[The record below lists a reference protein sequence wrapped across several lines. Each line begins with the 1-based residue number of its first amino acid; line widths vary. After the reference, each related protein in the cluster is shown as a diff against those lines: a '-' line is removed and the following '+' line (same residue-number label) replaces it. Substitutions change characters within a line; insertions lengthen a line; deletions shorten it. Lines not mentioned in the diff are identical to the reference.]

1 MKKEIVSG
9 LAIVTLS
16 TLPAQA
22 LNFGT
27 GNVYDRYWAGE
38 NISLPEL
45 QGDLKTPPKLFPDR
59 PILQPI
65 QVPETQVLQPR
76 RVPDGRVIAKY
87 GVPYP
92 IIVQP
97 EMPMPV
103 LKYGI
108 PYPHDELIG
117 PGGFTAPEMKYGI
130 NVPKYGVNVPK

>member
-16 TLPAQA
+16 ALPTQA

-38 NISLPEL
+38 NISLPEI

-59 PILQPI
+59 PVLQPI
-65 QVPETQVLQPR
+65 QVPESQISKP
-76 RVPDGRVIAKY
+76 VPIHEGQVIAKY

-92 IIVQP
+92 IIVKP

-103 LKYGI
+103 LKYGV
-108 PYPHDELIG
+108 PYPHDDLIG
-117 PGGFTAPEMKYGI
+117 PGRFNVPQTKYGI
-130 NVPKYGVNVPK
+130 NLPK

>member
-38 NISLPEL
+38 NISIPGIPGESR
-45 QGDLKTPPKLFPDR
+45 GTKLFPDK

-65 QVPETQVLQPR
+65 QVPEQQLLQPK
-76 RVPDGRVIAKY
+76 PIPGGRVIAKY

-92 IIVQP
+92 IIDKP
-97 EMPMPV
+97 DIPMPI
-103 LKYGI
+103 LKYGV
-108 PYPHDELIG
+108 PYPHDDIIG
-117 PGGFTAPEMKYGI
+117 PGRF
-130 NVPKYGVNVPK
+130 NVPHTKY